1 MTSEIHL
8 SNIKIYAY
16 HGCLPEENVIGAWYV
31 VNLRVEVD
39 LTQAGKTDDLQHTIN
54 YADLSEIIHRRM
66 KQKSNLLEKVC
77 YDILVEIKN
86 YSDQIEGA
94 EIQLAK
100 LDPPMPG
107 NIERASVKMYQK
119 FKPKIHF

>member
-1 MTSEIHL
+1 MTSEIRL
-8 SNIKIYAY
+8 NNIKIYAY

-31 VNLRVEVD
+31 VNLCVEID
-39 LTQAGKTDDLQHTIN
+39 LTQAGKTDDLQHTVN

-66 KQKSNLLEKVC
+66 RQKSKLLEKVC
-77 YDILVEIKN
+77 YDILAEIEK

-100 LDPPMPG
+100 LSPPMPG
-107 NIERASVKMYQK
+107 NIESASVKMYRK
-119 FKPKIHF
+119 FQAKIHF